1 MGGQNQLETGEDTQD
16 RKEERLEYMNKEV
29 GQDEKLEV
37 ETGRGEQD
45 CYRTGHF
52 ACFDYNDQQLWD
64 WQQNLLLNV
73 L

>member
-1 MGGQNQLETGEDTQD
+1 MQNSEKAYGWSKPVGDWRRHIGQERGKTGGNMNQ
-16 RKEERLEYMNKEV
+16 EV

-52 ACFDYNDQQLWD
+52 ACFDYNDEQLWD
-64 WQQNLLLNV
+64 W
-73 L
+73 